1 MPSWMIPILKFAF
14 TITPPALRP
23 FAKRVFVKS
32 MLRFEALMS
41 RRRIERAARVEFL
54 DFEIAHLEH
63 AEFLGADATGVFVQ
77 AKASCVS
84 PGTERAVLCGL
95 PGSRRGFPYVPGY
108 STAGVV
114 VRPGRRS
121 KFKPGDRVAGKM
133 PHASHG
139 VMTPASLFRIP
150 DGVSDQE
157 AAFLELGIICLQG
170 IRKAAIRP
178 GERVAVVGQGLI
190 GQLAA
195 RLARAAGADAIVAV
209 AASRRRIG
217 TAMGTGGADAFVALS
232 DGADAI
238 ARIEADVVIEA
249 VGSAPAITLG
259 MRAAR
264 RGGRVI
270 LLGSSRDLGRGLDWY
285 ALAQERGIT
294 LVGANIRAMPQHEQ
308 SATLWTY
315 DQEGR
320 LFLEL
325 LARRAVDVTDLITW
339 RPKPGECNKVYEV
352 LAGGGGEHV
361 GIVFDWSDLPAAA

>member
-1 MPSWMIPILKFAF
+1 MPPWLVKILGAVYTRIPAQMRPPLRKAF
-14 TITPPALRP
+14 MWLFLRVQAL
-23 FAKRVFVKS
+23 FGRVRV
-32 MLRFEALMS
+32 EHGQ
-41 RRRIERAARVEFL
+41 RIEFL
-54 DFEIAHLEH
+54 DFEIAHLEQ
-63 AEFLGADATGVFVQ
+63 AEFLGADANGVFVR
-77 AKASCVS
+77 ANASCVS

-114 VRPGRRS
+114 LRPGRQS
-121 KFKPGDRVAGKM
+121 TLKAGDRVAGKM

-139 VMTPASLFRIP
+139 VMSKASLFRIP
-150 DGVSDQE
+150 DEVSDQE

-170 IRKAAIRP
+170 VRKAVIRP

-195 RLARAAGADAIVAV
+195 RLARTAGADAIVAV
-209 AASRRRIG
+209 AASRRRMG
-217 TAMGTGGADAFVALS
+217 TAMGKGGADSFVALS
-232 DGADAI
+232 DGPDAVD
-238 ARIEADVVIEA
+238 RIEADVVIEA
-249 VGSAPAITLG
+249 VGSAPAIALA

-270 LLGSSRDLGRGLDWY
+270 LLGSSRDLGRGLDWHS
-285 ALAQERGIT
+285 LAQERSIS
-294 LVGANIRAMPQHEQ
+294 LVGAHITALPNQDQ

-320 LFLEL
+320 LFLDL
-325 LARRAVDVTDLITW
+325 LARGAVNVADLITW
-339 RPKPGECNKVYEV
+339 RPKPEECNKVYEV

-361 GIVFDWSDLPAAA
+361 GIIFDWSDRPTAA

>member
-1 MPSWMIPILKFAF
+1 MPKWLISVLGTAYAYV
-14 TITPPALRP
+14 PPRLRP

-32 MLRFEALMS
+32 MLRGEAIAT
-41 RRRIERAARVEFL
+41 RRRVERGRRVEFL
-54 DFEIAHLEH
+54 DFEIAHLEP
-63 AEFLGADATGVFVQ
+63 AEFLGAGQADVFVQ
-77 AKASCVS
+77 SRASCVS
-84 PGTERAVLCGL
+84 PGTERAVLSGL

-114 VRPGRRS
+114 VRAGRKSGLKR
-121 KFKPGDRVAGKM
+121 GDRVAGKM

-139 VMTPASLFRIP
+139 VMTRASLFRIP

-170 IRKAAIRP
+170 VRKAVIRP

-209 AASRRRIG
+209 AASRRR
-217 TAMGTGGADAFVALS
+217 MGTTLRGGADSFVALS
-232 DGADAI
+232 DGVDAI
-238 ARIEADVVIEA
+238 DRIEADVVIEA
-249 VGSAPAITLG
+249 VGSAPAISLA

-264 RGGRVI
+264 RGGRVV
-270 LLGSSRDLGRGLDWY
+270 LLGSSRDLGRGLDWWT
-285 ALAQERGIT
+285 LAQQRDVT
-294 LVGANIRAMPQHEQ
+294 LVGAHISALPQRDQ

-320 LFLEL
+320 LFLDL
-325 LARRAVDVTDLITW
+325 LARGAVGVSDLITW
-339 RPKPGECNKVYEV
+339 RPKPEECNKVYEV

-361 GIVFDWSDLPAAA
+361 GIVFDWSASPTAA